1 MNAYYERTNRT
12 ATIENVKPLDL
23 SFIDKIISVI
33 CAVVAFFT
41 SAVAIKVEK
50 ATVCTAGFVAFFGII
65 GGIELGSISMLM
77 GVILCAVI
85 SIVEIFVLK
94 SLFKKKAADQ

>member
-1 MNAYYERTNRT
+1 MNAYYQNPKITRVTDIRPYPSVS
-12 ATIENVKPLDL
+12 AFDKLI
-23 SFIDKIISVI
+23 SFI
-33 CAVVAFFT
+33 CAIVAALT
-41 SAVAIKVEK
+41 SSVAIKVEK